1 MNAGEVS
8 SQQPAARRGFLQS
21 ACKHCLG
28 LGVLLSGFPVL
39 AQDASPP
46 AGAFKMPGPF
56 SRPALDTEEGG
67 LWSLMDREEAKL
79 RRSPLAIHNAALGK
93 YLGDLVCKLSD
104 GHCSEIR
111 VHLMRTPEFNASM
124 APNGMML
131 VWSGLLLRV
140 ENEAQLAAVIGHE
153 MGHYL
158 ERHQLEQLRDAKD
171 KAMLAQVVG
180 LVGGVA
186 GAVGRIGILASSFA
200 FSREHET
207 RADRAGMRLMKQAG
221 YDGRQA
227 AQVWENLLGELKI
240 TGGEDVGRRSAMFAT
255 HPPAGNRRDDLLQLA
270 GSGGGTIGEAEFQR
284 VIAPLRFG
292 WIQDEI
298 KRGQYEESL
307 VLFDR
312 LLARKPADAEVLY
325 ARGEVYRLRG
335 DNDDLPRAL
344 DDLSRAAGA
353 DKPPAETFRS
363 LGLVQKQLGNAKA
376 AAEAFDKYL
385 ALEPDAPD
393 AGLLRSYLAELKS

>member
-1 MNAGEVS
+1 MNSIDISTRPA
-8 SQQPAARRGFLQS
+8 AARRGFLQS
-21 ACKHCLG
+21 ACRHCVG
-28 LGVLLSGFPVL
+28 LGALVSGLPAL
-39 AQDASPP
+39 AQDANS
-46 AGAFKMPGPF
+46 AADAFKMPGRG
-56 SRPALDTEEGG
+56 RPALDSEEGG

-79 RRSPLAIHNAALGK
+79 RRSPLAIHNAALDK
-93 YLGDLVCKLSD
+93 YLTELTCKLSD

-111 VHLMRTPEFNASM
+111 VHVMRTPEFNASM

-140 ENEAQLAAVIGHE
+140 ENEAQLAAIIGHE
-153 MGHYL
+153 MGHFL

-171 KAMLAQVVG
+171 KAVLAQVVG

-186 GAVGRIGILASSFA
+186 GAVGRIGILATQFA

-240 TGGEDVGRRSAMFAT
+240 TGGENVGERSAMFAT
-255 HPPAGNRRDDLLQLA
+255 HPPAGNRRNDLLQLA
-270 GSGGGTIGEAEFQR
+270 GDGGGMTGEAEYQR

-292 WIQDEI
+292 WLQDEI

-312 LLARKPADAEVLY
+312 MLTAKPSDAEVLY
-325 ARGEVYRLRG
+325 ARGEIYRLRG
-335 DNDDLPRAL
+335 DKGDLPRAL
-344 DDLSRAAGA
+344 EDLTHAASA
-353 DKPPAETFRS
+353 AKPPAETFRS
-363 LGLVQKQLGNAKA
+363 LGLVQKQLGNAPA
-376 AAEAFDKYL
+376 AARAIDRYL
-385 ALEPDAPD
+385 ALAPDAPD
-393 AGLLRSYLAELKS
+393 AGLLKSYLSELKS